1 MRLEYDECSMMTREN
16 VIKKRTHFGRS
27 GQSPRERRCINI
39 RIGHSH
45 VGRFLESRQ
54 REARLIT
61 ARGPA
66 VLSPALLPRSSCE
79 ESADRGDLYFL
90 RHGRGEYAVI
100 LHLGMMIAMAFA
112 LVRRTLE
119 SDSTPDS

>member
-1 MRLEYDECSMMTREN
+1 VKGMVQKN
-16 VIKKRTHFGRS
+16 AH
-27 GQSPRERRCINI
+27 
-39 RIGHSH
+39 
-45 VGRFLESRQ
+45 
-54 REARLIT
+54 T
-61 ARGPA
+61 AA

-100 LHLGMMIAMAFA
+100 SHLGMMIAMAFA